1 MNIRKSNTN
10 SKGLLSI
17 VLFII
22 LVISLVLN
30 GVLILHLTKKDV
42 SNITINSTKVDE
54 YKKTILSLEE
64 DVTRLNEEVNNA
76 SPEQRDSL
84 SKTKIEEQNTF
95 KQVANDFVSQY
106 LTYNTKTL
114 EERRNSIKDI
124 TDESLLDK
132 VAPEIQE
139 TDKQALSSDP
149 TFTSKVEN
157 VKVYIADI
165 NNTLGVGNAIIE
177 VTYATKNTEGESKLQ
192 SLIYLELKKDDNNM
206 IKVTDYTYYPVTK

>member
-30 GVLILHLTKKDV
+30 GVLTLHLTKKDV
-42 SNITINSTKVDE
+42 SNITINSTEVDE
-54 YKKTILSLEE
+54 YKKTILSLED

-76 SPEQRDSL
+76 NPEQRDSL

-192 SLIYLELKKDDNNM
+192 SLIYLELKKDENNM